1 MRLAVLTAAL
11 LLLGCGK
18 GGNSNQQNLAA
29 AANQSTPDAAQVL
42 NGAAQNGMD
51 QNDALNE
58 AAAAQAS
65 NTSRSERPRLQARP
79 NSPANPSPRHAGQP
93 PDKVVV
99 NGG

>member
-11 LLLGCGK
+11 LLLGCGT

-29 AANQSTPDAAQVL
+29 AANQSTPEAARVL

-65 NTSRSERPRLQARP
+65 NTSGIERPRPQARP
-79 NSPANPSPRHAGQP
+79 SSAATPNPNHAGHR
-93 PDKVVV
+93 PDKVAV
-99 NGG
+99 NSD

>member
-1 MRLAVLTAAL
+1 MRLAVLTVAL

-18 GGNSNQQNLAA
+18 GGNSDQQNLTGAA
-29 AANQSTPDAAQVL
+29 DQSTPEAALVL

-65 NTSRSERPRLQARP
+65 NTSGSGRPRLQARP
-79 NSPANPSPRHAGQP
+79 NSPAKPNPTHAGQP
-93 PDKVVV
+93 PDKVVA
-99 NGG
+99 NSG

>member
-1 MRLAVLTAAL
+1 MRLAVLTVPL

-18 GGNSNQQNLAA
+18 GGNSGQQNLAGA
-29 AANQSTPDAAQVL
+29 ADQSTPEAAQVL

-65 NTSRSERPRLQARP
+65 NASGSERPRLQARP
-79 NSPANPSPRHAGQP
+79 NSPANPNPKHAGQP
-93 PDKVVV
+93 PDKVVA
-99 NGG
+99 NSG